1 MTVLKKYMAKK
12 PNALDEA
19 AVMKK
24 TNPLFHSLRL
34 AAFIIIGVIIYAY
47 GFQVTQMGFDEINS
61 PTRQASLT
69 RVIRAIF
76 HPEILKYEQ
85 VETPVEIPFYTPCPS
100 GGVEIPEPD
109 RSGPYLT
116 VSPNCAEPRSQIT
129 VEGFNFPANY
139 RGRVYFIPPSQV
151 SLGLG
156 NLETDAQGH
165 FQLIARVPPR
175 ANDQVQY
182 IRSVTRETV
191 GRPRLSQTAIDTWE
205 KIIETV
211 FLALLATTF
220 GVIFAIPVSFFAA
233 RNIMREITLPLSSL
247 SLSII
252 GWLVGM
258 GLGGTIASWLGKQS
272 ELITENL
279 AFTIAGIVISFL
291 LIWVI
296 TRSVL
301 PGEEEANPSFRLRA
315 ARIAGSILAVLLGIF
330 VLYLI
335 ASAAIA
341 TGQAFS
347 KGGGFIGMMSTFL
360 ENLGVILALLIAATA
375 AVAGGGVV
383 SNFLGRLGRK
393 YVQPLQP
400 TPRLTVNLVL
410 GAIAGA
416 LLGLMLGAGVD
427 WIYQIGDPLATTL
440 FPALVCAALSI
451 LVIIR
456 NREKDTVPIGLTI
469 YYITRTILN
478 GLRAIEALIWV
489 IIFVVWIG
497 IGPFAGVLA
506 LALHT
511 VAALGKLYS
520 EQVESIMPGP
530 LEAVKSTGATRLQVI
545 VYSVIPQ
552 IIPPYISFTMYRW
565 DINVRMSTIIGLAG
579 GGGIGFLLIQNIN
592 LLNYRA
598 ASTQMVAIAIVVA
611 LMDYLSSYLREKI
624 V

>member
-1 MTVLKKYMAKK
+1 
-12 PNALDEA
+12 
-19 AVMKK
+19 MKK

-34 AAFIIIGVIIYAY
+34 AAIIIIGVVIYAY
-47 GFQVTQMGFDEINS
+47 GFQVTQMGFDQINS

-76 HPEILKYEQ
+76 HPEILEYDQ
-85 VETPVEIPFYTPCPS
+85 VETPIEVPFYTPCPS
-100 GGVEIPEPD
+100 GGVVIPEPD
-109 RSGPYLT
+109 RSGPYIT
-116 VSPNCAEPRSQIT
+116 VSPSCAEPRSQIT
-129 VEGFNFPANY
+129 VEGFNFPPNY

-151 SLGLG
+151 LLGLG
-156 NLETDAQGH
+156 NLETDPQGH
-165 FQLIARVPPR
+165 FQMTARVPPR
-175 ANDQVQY
+175 ASDQVQY
-182 IRSVTRETV
+182 IRTITRETV
-191 GRPRLSQTAIDTWE
+191 GRPRLSQTAIDTWD

-220 GVIFAIPVSFFAA
+220 GIIFAIPVSFFAA
-233 RNIMREITLPLSSL
+233 RNIMRDITLPLSSL

-258 GLGGTIASWLGKQS
+258 GLGGTIASWLGRQS

-279 AFTIAGIVISFL
+279 AFTIAGIAVSFL
-291 LIWVI
+291 LIWLI
-296 TRSVL
+296 MRSVL
-301 PGEEEANPSFRLRA
+301 PGEEERTPSLAQRA

-330 VLYLI
+330 ALYLI
-335 ASAAIA
+335 ASLASVAGLA
-341 TGQAFS
+341 LS
-347 KGGGFIGMMSTFL
+347 REGGFIGMMGEFL
-360 ENLGVILALLIAATA
+360 DNLGVILDLLIAVAA

-383 SNFLGRLGRK
+383 SNFLGRLGRI
-393 YVQPLQP
+393 YIQPLQP
-400 TPRLTVNLVL
+400 APRLTVNLLL
-410 GAIAGA
+410 GATAGA
-416 LLGLMLGAGVD
+416 LLGLLVGAGID
-427 WIYQIGDPLATTL
+427 WIYQIGNPLATTL
-440 FPALVCAALSI
+440 FPALAGAVLNLLA
-451 LVIIR
+451 VFR
-456 NREKDTVPIGLTI
+456 NRENDTLPIGLTI

-545 VYSVIPQ
+545 IYSVIPQ

>member
-1 MTVLKKYMAKK
+1 
-12 PNALDEA
+12 
-19 AVMKK
+19 MKK

-34 AAFIIIGVIIYAY
+34 AAIIIIGVVIYAY
-47 GFQVTQMGFDEINS
+47 GFQVTQMGFDQINS

-76 HPEILKYEQ
+76 HPEILEYDQ
-85 VETPVEIPFYTPCPS
+85 VETPIEVPFYTPCPS
-100 GGVEIPEPD
+100 GGVVIPEPD
-109 RSGPYLT
+109 RSGPYIT
-116 VSPNCAEPRSQIT
+116 VSPSCAEPRSQIT
-129 VEGFNFPANY
+129 VEGFNFPPNY

-151 SLGLG
+151 LLGLG
-156 NLETDAQGH
+156 NLETDPQGH
-165 FQLIARVPPR
+165 FQMTARVPPR
-175 ANDQVQY
+175 ASDQVQY
-182 IRSVTRETV
+182 IRTITRETV
-191 GRPRLSQTAIDTWE
+191 GRPRLSQTAIDTWD

-220 GVIFAIPVSFFAA
+220 GIIFAIPVSFFAA
-233 RNIMREITLPLSSL
+233 RNIMRDITLPLSSL

-252 GWLVGM
+252 GWLAGM
-258 GLGGTIASWLGKQS
+258 GLGGTIASWLGRQS

-279 AFTIAGIVISFL
+279 AFTIAGIAVSFL
-291 LIWVI
+291 LIWLI
-296 TRSVL
+296 MRSVL
-301 PGEEEANPSFRLRA
+301 PGEEEGTPSLAQRA

-330 VLYLI
+330 ALYLI
-335 ASAAIA
+335 ASLASVA
-341 TGQAFS
+341 GLAFS
-347 KGGGFIGMMSTFL
+347 KGGGFIGMMGEFL
-360 ENLGVILALLIAATA
+360 DNLGVILDLLIAVAA

-383 SNFLGRLGRK
+383 SNFLGRLGRI
-393 YVQPLQP
+393 YIQPLQP
-400 TPRLTVNLVL
+400 APRLTVNLLL
-410 GAIAGA
+410 GATAGA
-416 LLGLMLGAGVD
+416 LLGLLVGAGID
-427 WIYQIGDPLATTL
+427 WIYQIGNPLATTL
-440 FPALVCAALSI
+440 FPALAGAVLNLLA
-451 LVIIR
+451 VFR
-456 NREKDTVPIGLTI
+456 NRENDTLPIGLTI

-545 VYSVIPQ
+545 IYSVIPQ